1 MDNDDLDDNIS
12 SNIELKK
19 YINQISK
26 LFNIK
31 LYPNDLENIINIY
44 QLIDIN
50 KLLNFRYSDD
60 NIINN
65 DPFISKLKEKYPI
78 IKKTKDKDTKK
89 LNDKNKQKIKKSL
102 VSFKKYLLDV
112 TKLLLTII
120 LIFIHMQIS
129 TNTYPIN
136 LNNMYNIFI
145 FDDKSTWKMFNIS
158 NDDSF
163 LNKRLIEYINVKI
176 ETKIK
181 SLYEKLENKSL
192 FDQPDLKSH
201 MTNTIKYILNPQYN
215 LYKAIDRYYTLTITS
230 GYLYTKEYW
239 TTFKPLYDNKLVLKI
254 NHYVNSHNEIMKQ
267 YFMNNDSLENIS
279 LIKDINNV
287 QSKYEEFRLPVS
299 NLMNNPSYKRLY
311 MYSLKLYGKCNTV
324 PPILDLLTNKFIN
337 DMNNQDITDL
347 LKSCNYMA
355 DHTVFVGS
363 WLKRLDLWERRDS
376 SVILNGSDKSI
387 FNAIGKKKKPL
398 PFKLVTHHWSNN
410 FMKGFDIY
418 KYLDDLLVKKYW
430 KKKIQFTYI
439 GRLPKNFEF
448 KNTKVL
454 KPLHKKKLSKT
465 ISRHH
470 IYVTG
475 SINEP
480 GGNHQNEGALC
491 GLPLL
496 YRKSGCFPEY
506 CSGYGEEFTPK
517 TFENALKKII
527 KKFSYYKKKIKSYP
541 HTSDK
546 TIESYEKLF
555 KKLILE
561 KDKVLKKRLKKND
574 KLKNLGLLFR
584 P

>member
-1 MDNDDLDDNIS
+1 LKIAVNIRSKDGPWGGGSAFTDCFEKYFAKKNIS
-12 SNIELKK
+12 
-19 YINQISK
+19 
-26 LFNIK
+26 IK
-31 LYPNDLENIINIY
+31 HN
-44 QLIDIN
+44 
-50 KLLNFRYSDD
+50 
-60 NIINN
+60 
-65 DPFISKLKEKYPI
+65 
-78 IKKTKDKDTKK
+78 
-89 LNDKNKQKIKKSL
+89 LNDKD
-102 VSFKKYLLDV
+102 LD
-112 TKLLLTII
+112 II
-120 LIFIHMQIS
+120 LILDPRFRHPLSNFSIGSVFRYLKFKNPNAIIVHRINECDERK
-129 TNTYPIN
+129 NT
-136 LNNMYNIFI
+136 
-145 FDDKSTWKMFNIS
+145 S
-158 NDDSF
+158 
-163 LNKRLIEYINVKI
+163 
-176 ETKIK
+176 
-181 SLYEKLENKSL
+181 
-192 FDQPDLKSH
+192 
-201 MTNTIKYILNPQYN
+201 
-215 LYKAIDRYYTLTITS
+215 
-230 GYLYTKEYW
+230 
-239 TTFKPLYDNKLVLKI
+239 
-254 NHYVNSHNEIMKQ
+254 
-267 YFMNNDSLENIS
+267 FMN
-279 LIKDINNV
+279 K
-287 QSKYEEFRLPVS
+287 
-299 NLMNNPSYKRLY
+299 
-311 MYSLKLYGKCNTV
+311 
-324 PPILDLLTNKFIN
+324 
-337 DMNNQDITDL
+337 L